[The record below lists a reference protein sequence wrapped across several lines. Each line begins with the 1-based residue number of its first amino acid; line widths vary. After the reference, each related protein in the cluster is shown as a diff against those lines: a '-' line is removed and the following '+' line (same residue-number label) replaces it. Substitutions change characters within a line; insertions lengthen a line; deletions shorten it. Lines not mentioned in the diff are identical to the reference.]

1 MCLCDIIILIIML
14 NTVSFTTY
22 LHNLCL
28 KDHFWFDD
36 VWFTITAKYCENRNK
51 CFQVLIQWFLLHL
64 LWGNAE
70 YSLMQCSIIIVN
82 LLKDCTYKNKI
93 NHIEYHPK
101 IRHHLQFQ
109 NTHHHSFK
117 YCWKKFFKSSVSFRG
132 FIDIAVLVH
141 HAAIIKTSSNSTVYI
156 STNMAYRSMFVCLV
170 FFSVVSLKICSL
182 SLRCQHYRRRTSS
195 FQYSALITIKQWGF
209 VTFHGY
215 YYTCGPTFYNGH
227 LRGPVTLALVV
238 ECLAAELSL
247 PV

>member
-70 YSLMQCSIIIVN
+70 YSYMQCSIIIVN

-132 FIDIAVLVH
+132 FIYIAVLVH

-156 STNMAYRSMFVCLV
+156 STNMAYRSMFVCLG
-170 FFSVVSLKICSL
+170 FFFLSHSSFFHSVLGVTITGEGLQTSNTRHSSPLNSEGSL
-182 SLRCQHYRRRTSS
+182 S
-195 FQYSALITIKQWGF
+195 
-209 VTFHGY
+209 FHGY
-215 YYTCGPTFYNGH
+215 YDTCGPTFKMFISEDPWHSH
-227 LRGPVTLALVV
+227 L
-238 ECLAAELSL
+238 L
-247 PV
+247 PSAWQRSYHYPF